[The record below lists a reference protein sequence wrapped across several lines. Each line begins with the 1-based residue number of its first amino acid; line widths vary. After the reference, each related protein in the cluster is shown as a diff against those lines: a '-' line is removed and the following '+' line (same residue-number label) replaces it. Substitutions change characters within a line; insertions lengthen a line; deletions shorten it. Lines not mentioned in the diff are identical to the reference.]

1 LHVDASDHGHDEVR
15 TLGLLRSVV
24 TTTPVAFFSRT
35 PHLLAVPE
43 VLEHGPSESRMQAPA
58 QEARK

>member
-1 LHVDASDHGHDEVR
+1 
-15 TLGLLRSVV
+15 V